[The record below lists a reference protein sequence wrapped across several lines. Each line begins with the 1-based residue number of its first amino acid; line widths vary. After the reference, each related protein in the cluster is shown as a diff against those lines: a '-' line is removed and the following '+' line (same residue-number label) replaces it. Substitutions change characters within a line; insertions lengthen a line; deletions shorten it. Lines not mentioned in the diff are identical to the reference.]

1 MGTFVHLLVYGISHK
16 VIADVDLNIHHSR
29 KLANAASR
37 KVCTRQFLGEFLCGK
52 LCPI

>member
-29 KLANAASR
+29 TY
-37 KVCTRQFLGEFLCGK
+37 CQIFGC
-52 LCPI
+52 